1 MKFAGNSKD
10 TLDHQFIFFNL
21 FHVEWLSFLCSF
33 MLCVVYFCWA
43 QRCNSYLIC
52 WTKCPCPLDIVQ
64 CEWWYTKRECFF
76 FPSLSA
82 TNIHAITGAMLA
94 DMLSNFTLF
103 SVIITRTWELRI
115 IRCVVCHKNIFMYV
129 YEMCIETSC
138 NILHSNLIWVLVF
151 ASYVAF

>member
-52 WTKCPCPLDIVQ
+52 WTLSSVNGDTRNESV
-64 CEWWYTKRECFF
+64 F